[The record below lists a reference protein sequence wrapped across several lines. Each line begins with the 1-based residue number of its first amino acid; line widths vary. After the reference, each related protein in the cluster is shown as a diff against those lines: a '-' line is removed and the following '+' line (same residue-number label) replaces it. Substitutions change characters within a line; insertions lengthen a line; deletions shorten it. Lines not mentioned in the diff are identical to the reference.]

1 MGIHDY
7 IDKNGGYMNY
17 SGMNMEQ
24 VKRQNRGAILSYI
37 VESGP
42 VSRKEIAE
50 TTGLTPAAVTQICNS
65 LLEEKILME
74 LGTAQSQGVGRKKVL
89 VDIDYDHIYIYAI
102 NIEPES
108 VVIAVSNL
116 KGDAKAETSFKLVG
130 GEAPTVVLREIAKM
144 AKEMA
149 KEQGDLPL
157 CGVSVA
163 ISGIVDKAEGVS
175 VHAYG
180 IWDEKVDVASVL
192 EEEFQL
198 PVIVENNV
206 NALAYAEK
214 LFGFGKEYENLM
226 LIKWGPGV
234 GSSLILHKELY
245 EGTDRKAAEL
255 GHYIVEKDGA
265 KCSCG
270 RRGCLETKVS
280 YHALSKI
287 CKFTPDTFGDALEKE
302 EKLQDA
308 FDLFARCIV
317 NAITIVSPNQVILCG
332 SLFKDERVRKG
343 LMEKCKYYDASID
356 ESRILYTGFEDKENY
371 IGPVAAYLRECVLYK
386 K

>member
-1 MGIHDY
+1 
-7 IDKNGGYMNY
+7 MNY

-24 VKRQNRGAILSYI
+24 VKRQNRAAILTYI

-65 LLEEKILME
+65 LLEEKVLVE
-74 LGTAQSQGVGRKKVL
+74 LGTAESQGVGRKKVL
-89 VDIDYDHIYIYAI
+89 VDIDYEFTYIYAI

-108 VVIAVSNL
+108 VVIAVSDL
-116 KGDAKAETSFKLVG
+116 KGDAVAKTSFKLDKKVLP
-130 GEAPTVVLREIAKM
+130 EVVLKEIAKM
-144 AKEMA
+144 AKSLA
-149 KEQGDLPL
+149 KEYEDISIK
-157 CGVSVA
+157 GVSVG
-163 ISGIVDKAEGVS
+163 ISGIVDKERGVS

-180 IWDEKVDVASVL
+180 IW
-192 EEEFQL
+192 EEEVDISGILEKEFKL
-198 PVIVENNV
+198 PVIIENNV
-206 NALAYAEK
+206 NALAFAEK
-214 LFGFGKEYENLM
+214 IFGFGKKYDNLM

-255 GHYIVEKDGA
+255 GHYIVEKNGA

-280 YHALSKI
+280 YQALSKI
-287 CKFTPDTFGDALEKE
+287 CKFTLDNFGEVLAKE

-308 FDLFARCIV
+308 MDLFARCIV

-332 SLFKDERVRKG
+332 SLFRDENVRKG
-343 LMEKCKYYDASID
+343 LIKNCKYYDETID
-356 ESRILYTGFEDKENY
+356 ENRILYTGFEEKENY
-371 IGPVAAYLRECVLYK
+371 IGPVANYLRECVLYLK

>member
-1 MGIHDY
+1 
-7 IDKNGGYMNY
+7 MNY

-24 VKRQNRGAILSYI
+24 VKRQNRGAILNYI

-42 VSRKEIAE
+42 VSRKEIAGI
-50 TTGLTPAAVTQICNS
+50 TGLTPAAVTQICNS
-65 LLEEKILME
+65 LLEEKILVE
-74 LGTAQSQGVGRKKVL
+74 LGTAKSQGVGRKKVL
-89 VDIDYDHIYIYAI
+89 VDIDYDYAYIFAI

-108 VVIAVSNL
+108 VVIAISNL
-116 KGDAKAETSFKLVG
+116 KGDAVAQTSFKLAG
-130 GEAPTVVLREIAKM
+130 DTEPNIVLKEIANM
-144 AKEMA
+144 AKDMA
-149 KEQGDLPL
+149 REYEDLPL
-157 CGVSVA
+157 KGVSVG
-163 ISGIVDKAEGVS
+163 ISGIVDKEAGVS

-180 IWDEKVDVASVL
+180 IWKEKVEVAAVL

-198 PVIVENNV
+198 PVIIENNV
-206 NALAYAEK
+206 NALAFAEK
-214 LFGFGKEYENLM
+214 IFGFGKKYENLM

-287 CKFTPDTFGDALEKE
+287 CDFTPDTFGDALEKE

-317 NAITIVSPNQVILCG
+317 NAVTIVSPNQVILCG
-332 SLFKDERVRKG
+332 SLFRDERVRKG
-343 LMEKCKYYDASID
+343 LMEKCKYYDTSID
-356 ESRILYTGFEDKENY
+356 ENRILYTGFEEKENY
-371 IGPVAAYLRECVLYK
+371 IGPVATYLRECVLYK